1 MFVQP
6 KADGKRISPLVD
18 LKLRNENT
26 VMDSSAIPNQT
37 QILNAVGRVRFRSKI
52 DLSDAYF
59 QTRLDPESERYN
71 SFKTPFG
78 SFISRVMLQ
87 GDMNA
92 PTTFMRIMENL
103 LSKYL
108 HHFVWVYIDDILIF
122 SNTATEHA
130 YHIGLVCTKLREA
143 KFYASRNKSILFA
156 DKLDILGYLIDDE
169 GIHAA
174 PGKIAC
180 LTE

>member
-1 MFVQP
+1 LDEYSDVFPDQIPEELPPMREVNHHIRLRDPSNLKNQPTYSIPDAYKSPLCDWINQQQRRGVIYRAEAPGAAPMFVQP
-6 KADGKRISPLVD
+6 KADGKRIRPLVD

-37 QILNAVGRVRFRSKI
+37 QILNAVGRARFRSKI

-92 PTTFMRIMENL
+92 PATFM
-103 LSKYL
+103 
-108 HHFVWVYIDDILIF
+108 
-122 SNTATEHA
+122 
-130 YHIGLVCTKLREA
+130 
-143 KFYASRNKSILFA
+143 
-156 DKLDILGYLIDDE
+156 
-169 GIHAA
+169 
-174 PGKIAC
+174 
-180 LTE
+180 